1 MSPNPSQNSSSRSPV
16 IPLEQRVQAELVRTA
31 YEDSLYGAG
40 VGAFVVLIYGYAM
53 MAAAPVPNVV
63 LWMSVALACNLLR
76 FINRSLFFRRAQRID
91 HLRRWTWSYVAV
103 SGLTGLSWGA
113 AAWMF
118 FSVESFGYRLLTVL
132 VLAGLTTGAAR
143 LLAPIFAANVA
154 YFLCSIV
161 PLMAAFFTIE
171 ALRSPALAVMCVA
184 YVGYTI
190 VAARQ
195 QLRSLQRSIRLGYEN
210 TALVESL
217 GQAKDSADQLNQGL
231 SAEIV
236 QREIIETELREAT
249 TRAESASRAKSE
261 FLATMSHEI
270 RTPMNGI
277 LGMLRIVRDS
287 PLSPEQREQLD
298 TASHSAD
305 TLLELINDILDL
317 SKIEAG
323 RLELEHIAFA
333 PETTLRSV
341 IDLLRPRTDAKS
353 IALTMEFDPRIP
365 KALIGDP
372 TRLRQV
378 LFNLL
383 GNAIKFT
390 ERGKVSLRVRLVNS
404 ADDGANAT
412 VSFAV
417 IDTGIGLDAETQG
430 RLFQAFSQA
439 DSSMSRRFGGTG
451 LGLTISQ
458 KLVEAMGGK
467 ITVESVHGQGST
479 FAFTLSF
486 VHAGEEDKRRLGAPT
501 KDSRASIPLLS
512 GRVLVVEDDR
522 VNQRVITHFL
532 QQMGIETSLAKD
544 GFEAVQAATTAP
556 WDAILMDCQ
565 MPGMDGLEATRR
577 IRTKL
582 PNVKLPI
589 IALTANASLQDRTA
603 CLESGMDDFLSKP
616 VRMENLSATLRKW
629 LQSPTPPGQ

>member
-1 MSPNPSQNSSSRSPV
+1 MSPGNNQDTPSLQ

-31 YEDSLYGAG
+31 YEDSLYGAV
-40 VGAFVVLIYGYAM
+40 VGAFVVLIYGYVM
-53 MAAAPVPNVV
+53 MAAAPVSIVM
-63 LWMSVALACNLLR
+63 LWMSVAFSCNLLR
-76 FINRSLFFRRAQRID
+76 FINRSLFFRQARRID

-113 AAWMF
+113 AGWMF

-143 LLAPIFAANVA
+143 LLAPIFTANVA

-161 PLMAAFFTIE
+161 PLMAAFFMIE

-184 YVGYTI
+184 YIGYTI

-210 TALVESL
+210 GALVESL
-217 GQAKDSADQLNQGL
+217 GRAKDSADQLNRGL
-231 SAEIV
+231 SAEIARRQV
-236 QREIIETELREAT
+236 IETELREASAK
-249 TRAESASRAKSE
+249 AESANRAKSE

-277 LGMLRIVRDS
+277 LGMLRIVRDT
-287 PLSPEQREQLD
+287 PLTPEQREQLD
-298 TASHSAD
+298 TAAHSAD

-323 RLELEHIAFA
+323 RLDLEQIAFA
-333 PETTLRSV
+333 PEPTVRSV
-341 IDLLRPRTDAKS
+341 IDLLQPRARAKA
-353 IALTMEFDPRIP
+353 IALVLDYDATIP
-365 KALIGDP
+365 GALIGDP

-390 ERGKVSLRVRLVNS
+390 EQGSVTLRVNRLPTDNS
-404 ADDGANAT
+404 ATGDKL
-412 VSFAV
+412 SFAV
-417 IDTGIGLDAETQG
+417 MDTGIGLDEETMS

-458 KLVEAMGGK
+458 KLAEGMGGK
-467 ITVESVHGQGST
+467 ITVQSVPGAGAT
-479 FAFTLSF
+479 FTF
-486 VHAGEEDKRRLGAPT
+486 
-501 KDSRASIPLLS
+501 SIPFRTADAQESSRLQAEASSGHCAIPKLS

-532 QQMGIETSLAKD
+532 NQLGLETSLAKD

-565 MPGMDGLEATRR
+565 LPGLDGLEATRR
-577 IRTKL
+577 IRAKL
-582 PNVKLPI
+582 PGHALPI
-589 IALTANASLQDRTA
+589 IALTANASTQDRAA
-603 CLESGMDDFLSKP
+603 CLACGMDDFLTKP
-616 VRMENLSATLRKW
+616 IRMENLSEALTKW
-629 LQSPTPPGQ
+629 LGTPTPHRG